1 MFGGYASKAL
11 CFNVCNAR
19 FVGEMQTCLHAEC
32 RINSVIIRACGYA
45 EYEMRS
51 RYKFQI
57 LLSRSCGIPITWSFH
72 IAMNFGL

>member
-32 RINSVIIRACGYA
+32 RINSLIIRACGYA
-45 EYEMRS
+45 DCVNGTKCVVGTNS
-51 RYKFQI
+51 KV
-57 LLSRSCGIPITWSFH
+57 
-72 IAMNFGL
+72 